1 MSFNYLSPKA
11 ETRKSDI
18 SNYGT
23 FAREKI
29 QKGEL
34 IAVFGGFVMNT
45 DIVKNLAGS
54 AKYMVLQVDDHQF
67 IGSRTNKEFGNGDY
81 VNHSCEP
88 NSGIRGQIDLIA
100 MRDIEAGEEITFDY
114 CMTISDD
121 LFDRMECHCGAKTCR
136 KVITSADWK
145 LQSLQE
151 KYQGYFSYYLQQK
164 IANFHGQV
172 NLHPPTL
179 Q

>member
-23 FAREKI
+23 FARKKI

-45 DIVKNLAGS
+45 DIVKNLAGA

-67 IGSRTNKEFGNGDY
+67 IGS
-81 VNHSCEP
+81 
-88 NSGIRGQIDLIA
+88 
-100 MRDIEAGEEITFDY
+100 
-114 CMTISDD
+114 
-121 LFDRMECHCGAKTCR
+121 
-136 KVITSADWK
+136 
-145 LQSLQE
+145 
-151 KYQGYFSYYLQQK
+151 
-164 IANFHGQV
+164 
-172 NLHPPTL
+172 
-179 Q
+179 